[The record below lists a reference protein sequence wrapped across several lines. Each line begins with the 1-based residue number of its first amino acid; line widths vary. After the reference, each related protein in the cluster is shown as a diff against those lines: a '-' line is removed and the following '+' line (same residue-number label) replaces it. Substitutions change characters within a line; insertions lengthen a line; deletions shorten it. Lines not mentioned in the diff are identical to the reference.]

1 MAKNDSLLPTLHDV
15 EVKEKEI
22 KDALLYQYKDEDIDH
37 IVKEKKKFSKTD
49 TKKIATLKVELIKE
63 KESAEE
69 MNDIDRLRE
78 IEAEIAELDERQ
90 NDIERNKVGQF
101 AFVAQINQRNRLK
114 TSEGISQAIKED
126 SDKPKDGVFDPFTR
140 RKCVPTLVSKA
151 TLKNLHEKTELKN
164 QEVNKAKLEK
174 DKKVTDNV
182 KIVKNLPVYEDLLA
196 PVNDF
201 SKQKQS
207 TIGNTR
213 DTDSKASSSVEKRSD
228 DLYSVHNFDLDIN
241 IPVSTNGN

>member
-63 KESAEE
+63 KELAEE
-69 MNDIDRLRE
+69 MHDIDRLRE
-78 IEAEIAELDERQ
+78 IEVEIAELDERQ

-126 SDKPKDGVFDPFTR
+126 SEKPREGVFDPFTR

-151 TLKNLHEKTELKN
+151 TLKNLH
-164 QEVNKAKLEK
+164 
-174 DKKVTDNV
+174 
-182 KIVKNLPVYEDLLA
+182 
-196 PVNDF
+196 
-201 SKQKQS
+201 
-207 TIGNTR
+207 
-213 DTDSKASSSVEKRSD
+213 
-228 DLYSVHNFDLDIN
+228 NFDLDIN